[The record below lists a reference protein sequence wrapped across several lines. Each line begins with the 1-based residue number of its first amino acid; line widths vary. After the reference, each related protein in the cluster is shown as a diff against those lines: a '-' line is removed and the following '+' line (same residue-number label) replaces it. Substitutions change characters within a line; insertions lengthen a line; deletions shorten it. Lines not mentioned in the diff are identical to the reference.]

1 MSIDTLLNDLDAIL
15 DEAKT
20 VAFSDK
26 VKVDAE
32 QIRNIVGEIRLNMPE
47 EFNIA
52 RKIASERRDI
62 LNDAQNTADD
72 IVVKAEQK
80 AKGLVEEH
88 EITAGAR
95 RAAEEI
101 MQQARAQASELMETT
116 RREANSM
123 MEAANKWS
131 TDMRASAGNYVEEI
145 IKTSDDVLTQ
155 SVNEIRRARQQ
166 LRIAA
171 SRKTEPRPD
180 LG

>member
-1 MSIDTLLNDLDAIL
+1 MSIDTLLNDIDVIL
-15 DEAKT
+15 EEAKS
-20 VAFSDK
+20 VPFSNK
-26 VKVDAE
+26 VMVEAE
-32 QIRNIVGEIRLNMPE
+32 QLKSIIDEIRFNMPE
-47 EFNIA
+47 EFTQA
-52 RKIASERRDI
+52 RKIAAERRDI
-62 LNDAQNTADD
+62 LNDAQSTADD
-72 IVVKAEQK
+72 IIAKSEQK

-101 MQQARAQASELMETT
+101 MQQARAQASELMEMT

-123 MEAANKWS
+123 METANKWS
-131 TDMRASAGNYVEEI
+131 TDMRTSAGNYVEEI

-171 SRKTEPRPD
+171 SKKTEPKPD